1 MYSTNLI
8 FDIVLQARHWKWF
21 FSINYYETSYKL
33 FWTVFSKSRKKIQ
46 KFSNIDVLTTS
57 QRKKLPSGNFKFLPE
72 PEKIGRELIEKY
84 NPEDKVGYIMK
95 VDLVSTKII
104 SWDRN
109 WAIILLVWRKKHF
122 KWQSDMK
129 KELKLHLTAINS
141 K

>member
-8 FDIVLQARHWKWF
+8 FDIVPEAEIGCIETIV
-21 FSINYYETSYKL
+21 SINYYETSYKL
-33 FWTVFSKSRKKIQ
+33 FWTVFPNRGKMQ
-46 KFSNIDVLTTS
+46 KFSNIDVLSTS
-57 QRKKLPSGNFKFLPE
+57 QRKKLPSGNFKFVPD

-109 WAIILLVWRKKHF
+109 WAIILLVWRKKNILMT
-122 KWQSDMK
+122 K
-129 KELKLHLTAINS
+129 
-141 K
+141 

>member
-8 FDIVLQARHWKWF
+8 FDIVPEAEIGCIETIV
-21 FSINYYETSYKL
+21 SINYYETSYKL
-33 FWTVFSKSRKKIQ
+33 FWTVFSKSRKKC
-46 KFSNIDVLTTS
+46 KNFSNIDVLTTS
-57 QRKKLPSGNFKFLPE
+57 QRKKLPSGNFKFVPDPE
-72 PEKIGRELIEKY
+72 TIGRELIEKY

-122 KWQSDMK
+122 NDKVAWK
-129 KELKLHLTAINS
+129 KS
-141 K
+141 

>member
-1 MYSTNLI
+1 MYSTNII

-33 FWTVFSKSRKKIQ
+33 FWTVFQIEEKIQ

-57 QRKKLPSGNFKFLPE
+57 QRKKLPSGDFKFVPD

-95 VDLVSTKII
+95 VDLVS
-104 SWDRN
+104 
-109 WAIILLVWRKKHF
+109 KKPG
-122 KWQSDMK
+122 
-129 KELKLHLTAINS
+129 N
-141 K
+141 